1 MKAIFVVTFA
11 TLFVAFVSATPPPE
25 CPNDEEEDVALF
37 PNPDDCS
44 TYYSCIRDIPVLM
57 QCNEGLEFNPEL
69 RVCDWPKKNASCK
82 HRPVRPP
89 HSTHSPT
96 TIPSTTSSTVD
107 TTRAPTVET
116 Q

>member
-1 MKAIFVVTFA
+1 MKAIFVVALTA
-11 TLFVAFVSATPPPE
+11 LLVAFASATPPPE
-25 CPNDEEEDVALF
+25 CPNEEEEDVALF

-44 TYYSCIRDIPVLM
+44 TYYSCIRETPVLM

-82 HRPVRPP
+82 HRPSRPP

-96 TIPSTTSSTVD
+96 TKLPVTSTPEDSTPLSTV
-107 TTRAPTVET
+107 
-116 Q
+116 